1 MLIFTVELTNRTD
14 RTRSNQLDFVTA
26 ANRTKIIR
34 IFFCFLFKRIRSTLR
49 SNRKDHLIRCEDHLI
64 RFVKCLKTVSF
75 TVGTSNFQFG
85 LIFNFVHVHVLHNFR
100 NSLGRKRS
108 NQIFF
113 FAFKLG
119 LTHLLLPKRSY
130 DEFLKLIEL
139 V

>member
-1 MLIFTVELTNRTD
+1 VELTNRTD

-49 SNRKDHLIRCEDHLI
+49 SNRKDHLI

-130 DEFLKLIEL
+130 DEFLN
-139 V
+139 